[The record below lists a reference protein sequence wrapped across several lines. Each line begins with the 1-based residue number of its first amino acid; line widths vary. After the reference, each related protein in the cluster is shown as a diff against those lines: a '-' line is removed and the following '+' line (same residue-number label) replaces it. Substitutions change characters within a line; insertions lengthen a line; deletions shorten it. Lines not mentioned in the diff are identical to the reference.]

1 MRRMFELLTG
11 TQSAHYHICLSK
23 AFHLDLQWWA
33 TFLEMWNRVTIM
45 HCGNS
50 SSDQLAHHVRTES
63 MLLATL
69 AVECGGHVQVAGCN
83 CSGSRY
89 IQGSGRS
96 YARKALRSRSCFPLS
111 LPAQSGA
118 LRSWRGPA
126 VTFHCKNMGLIA
138 VINSSYSRVPQIMH
152 LLRCLFFIRAFFQ
165 ISVWA
170 VHVPGQ
176 HNAMADAIS
185 RT

>member
-23 AFHLDLQWWA
+23 AFRLDLQWWA
-33 TFLEMWNRVTIM
+33 TFLQVWNRVTIM

-69 AVECGGHVQVAGCN
+69 AVECGGYLQVAGCN
-83 CSGSRY
+83 CSGSRH
-89 IQGSGRS
+89 IRGSGRP
-96 YARKALRSRSCFPLS
+96 YARKALRSRGCFPLS

-126 VTFHCKNMGLIA
+126 VTFHCKNMGVIA